1 MQWAFQRQFLY
12 ALTVLS
18 VLVLLG
24 IGGWYFFLYAPP
36 TCFDGTQNQTEE
48 GVDCGGVC
56 QLLCKGPLVSAL
68 WARAVPVAPGVY
80 HAVALVRNPDS
91 TSEIKKL
98 PYTFSL
104 FDSENVIV
112 AERKGTMFLV
122 PGESAPLF
130 EANIQTG
137 QRIPARTFVS
147 FGEGAWSRGERVE
160 SPLRVISHDLSTT
173 SLRLSASIENQTPFP
188 VENVAITAL
197 LYDAQGTLVTASQ
210 TIVQV
215 FSARERR
222 DVFFTWQEPFSA
234 PIVRIDVIPRIVSP

>member
-12 ALTVLS
+12 ACSVL
-18 VLVLLG
+18 LVLLLLG
-24 IGGWYFFLYAPP
+24 VGGWYLFVYAPP
-36 TCFDGTQNQTEE
+36 TCSDGTQNQDEE

-91 TSEIKKL
+91 AAETKNL

-104 FDSENVIV
+104 FDAENVLV

-137 QRIPARTFVS
+137 ERIPVRTFVS
-147 FGEGAWSRGERVE
+147 FGQGTWTKGERME
-160 SPLRVISHDLSTT
+160 NPLRVISRDLNSA
-173 SLRLSASIENQTPFP
+173 SLRLAASIENQTPLP
-188 VENVAITAL
+188 VENTVITAL
-197 LYDAQGTLVTASQ
+197 LYDAAGTLVNASQ
-210 TIVQV
+210 TIVPV
-215 FSARERR
+215 ISSRERR
-222 DVFFTWQEPFSA
+222 DIVFTWQEPFSA
-234 PIVRIDVIPRIVSP
+234 PIVRIDIIPRLR